1 MGAIHYFKCLGYT
14 GRLSENT
21 PKPRM
26 PTQDQLLQAL
36 ATVIDPN
43 TGKDFVTS
51 KSIKNLQITDADVA
65 FDVELAYPAKSQF
78 PAFRKSLIAAAKSV
92 AGVGN
97 VSVNLSVKIASHSVQ
112 RGVQLL
118 PNVKNIIAVAS
129 GKGGVGKSTTAVNL
143 ALALAA
149 EGASVGL
156 LDADIYGP
164 SQPMMMGIEGRPE
177 SVDGKNMEPMEN
189 FGIQV
194 MSIGFLV
201 AQDEA
206 MIWRGP
212 MATQAL
218 EQLLRQTNWRDL
230 DYLIVDMPPGTGDI
244 QLTLSQRVPITGAV
258 IVTTP
263 QDIALL
269 DAKKGIKMF
278 EKVGVPILGIV
289 ENMAVHI
296 CSKCGHTEHIFGA
309 DGGKK
314 MAADYKMDYLGAL
327 PLDIQIRLQADNGRP
342 TVVADPDGDVAGI
355 YKAIAR
361 KMAITVA
368 AKAKYFSAKFPT
380 IKISK
385 DT

>member
-1 MGAIHYFKCLGYT
+1 
-14 GRLSENT
+14 
-21 PKPRM
+21 M

-36 ATVIDPN
+36 VSVIDPN

-51 KSIKNLQITDADVA
+51 KSIKNLQITGDDVS
-65 FDVELAYPAKSQF
+65 FDVELGYPAKSQF
-78 PAFRKSLIAAAKSV
+78 AFFRKSLIAAAKGV

-97 VSVNLSVKIASHSVQ
+97 VSVNVSVKIASHSVQ

-189 FGIQV
+189 YGIQV

-218 EQLLRQTNWRDL
+218 EQLLRQTNWKDL

-244 QLTLSQRVPITGAV
+244 QLTLSQRVPMTGAV

-296 CSKCGHTEHIFGA
+296 CSQCGHAEHIFGEG
-309 DGGKK
+309 GGKK
-314 MAADYKMDYLGAL
+314 MALEYKMDYLGAL
-327 PLDIQIRLQADNGRP
+327 PLDMQIRLQADNGRP
-342 TVVADPDGDVAGI
+342 TVVADPDGEVATI
-355 YKAIAR
+355 YKAVAR
-361 KMAITVA
+361 KVAITVA
-368 AKAKYFSAKFPT
+368 AKAKDFSAKFPT
-380 IKISK
+380 ITISK
-385 DT
+385 NT

>member
-1 MGAIHYFKCLGYT
+1 
-14 GRLSENT
+14 
-21 PKPRM
+21 M
-26 PTQDQLLQAL
+26 PNKDQILIAL
-36 ATVIDPN
+36 TTVIDPN

-51 KSIKNLQITDADVA
+51 KSIKNLQITDSEVA

-78 PAFRKSLIAAAKSV
+78 PAFRKSLIAAARSV

-296 CSKCGHTEHIFGA
+296 CSNCGHTEHIFGA

-368 AKAKYFSAKFPT
+368 AKAKDFSAKFPT